1 MTNESGLPRLAVLID
16 ADNASPKIADG
27 LFREVAK
34 LGYAHV
40 RRIYGDFSGTQ
51 AKGWGGARVKHA
63 IVPHQQFANVP
74 GKNATD
80 IALVVDAMDLLHSGG
95 LDGFCIVSSDSD
107 FTRLATRIREH
118 GLAVFGF
125 GRKEAA
131 ESFRQA
137 CWLFVDTD
145 TLIPKAAPKQA
156 KAPAEKGTK
165 APQLAAAKVTP
176 IIAPIAEAERLI
188 LRALGETDAG
198 RGWIAI
204 ETVHQ
209 QILKLDSM
217 FKPKAYGC
225 SKLSVLVDKIAC
237 METKTEGAGTKMR
250 MKPKSAEAAKPKAA

>member
-1 MTNESGLPRLAVLID
+1 MTNESGPPRLAVLID
-16 ADNASPKIADG
+16 ADNASHKIADG
-27 LFREVAK
+27 LFAEVAK
-34 LGYAHV
+34 LGHASV

-51 AKGWGGARVKHA
+51 AKGWGAARVKHA
-63 IVPHQQFANVP
+63 IVPNQQFANVP

-80 IALVVDAMDLLHSGG
+80 IALIIDAMDLLHRGG

-145 TLIPKAAPKQA
+145 TLIPKAAPKQVKTA
-156 KAPAEKGTK
+156 AEKVTK
-165 APQLAAAKVTP
+165 APQAVAKVTP
-176 IIAPIAEAERLI
+176 IIAPLAEAERLI
-188 LRALGETDAG
+188 LRALGETGAG
-198 RGWIAI
+198 TGWIAI

-209 QILKLDSM
+209 QILKLDST
-217 FKPKAYGC
+217 FKPKAYGY
-225 SKLSVLVDKIAC
+225 SKLSALVDETSC
-237 METKTEGAGTKMR
+237 MRTKTEGVSTKMR
-250 MKPKSAEAAKPKAA
+250 MMPKSAEAAKRKAA